1 MEVKPLENLK
11 KDFAIGFVLGLGI
24 SVIFGFLL
32 LQYFAGDGWQTVFV
46 DPRKLPAL
54 GAIGSLGALPNLG
67 LFFWFLHKNQ
77 DQKAKGVFGFVMI
90 FALCILILKL
100 F

>member
-1 MEVKPLENLK
+1 MEVKSVENLK
-11 KDFAIGFVLGLGI
+11 KDFAIGFVLGLFI
-24 SVIFGFLL
+24 SIFFGFLL
-32 LQYFAGDGWQTVFV
+32 LQYFAGDDWQTIFV
-46 DPRKLPAL
+46 DPRKMPAL

-100 F
+100 L